1 MATPNDANTK
11 RVGAASATPLPS
23 VMPKN
28 TNKIRQQ
35 ILGALIDSKTA
46 NRTVKALVKDADGKE
61 IFKETK
67 VKRQELR
74 NPLAYNVSEENVER
88 LAKRWLK

>member
-1 MATPNDANTK
+1 MTTPNA
-11 RVGAASATPLPS
+11 
-23 VMPKN
+23 MPKQ

-35 ILGALIDSKTA
+35 VLGSLIDSKPA
-46 NRTVKALVKDADGKE
+46 SRTVKTLAKDADGKE
-61 IFKETK
+61 IVKETK
-67 VKRQELR
+67 VSRQELR